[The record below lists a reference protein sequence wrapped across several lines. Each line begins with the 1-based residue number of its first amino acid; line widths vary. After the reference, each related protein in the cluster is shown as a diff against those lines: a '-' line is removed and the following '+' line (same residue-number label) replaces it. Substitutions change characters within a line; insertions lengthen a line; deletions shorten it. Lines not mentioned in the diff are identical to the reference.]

1 MKGKQ
6 TCVLRVTH
14 AVKIKIN
21 LLILSGDGRSAMSVD
36 TGEIMRTRPPA
47 VKVPHTDTHTLRNTS
62 STLASCQRSSCFLHN
77 LCDMHSTEPPLRVS
91 AMNNYETDPQLTK
104 MFSPPSTTGE
114 INSQH

>member
-47 VKVPHTDTHTLRNTS
+47 VKVPHTDTYTHT
-62 STLASCQRSSCFLHN
+62 QKHI
-77 LCDMHSTEPPLRVS
+77 
-91 AMNNYETDPQLTK
+91 
-104 MFSPPSTTGE
+104 
-114 INSQH
+114 INVGLMSEELVLFTQPV

>member
-14 AVKIKIN
+14 AVKIKFN

-47 VKVPHTDTHTLRNTS
+47 VKVPHTDTHT
-62 STLASCQRSSCFLHN
+62 QKHI
-77 LCDMHSTEPPLRVS
+77 
-91 AMNNYETDPQLTK
+91 
-104 MFSPPSTTGE
+104 
-114 INSQH
+114 INVGLMSEELVLFTQPV